1 MYNDGSGSKDNILVA
16 NTKKEAYDFLVQ
28 NVHQQGEKSRASFY
42 ENLVNQF
49 DKIGLGT
56 PDFIIQKIKELRT
69 KELNDYLVD
78 IEQRKENTINELKK
92 LESL

>member
-1 MYNDGSGSKDNILVA
+1 M
-16 NTKKEAYDFLVQ
+16 Q
-28 NVHQQGEKSRASFY
+28 NVHQQGENSRASFY

-56 PDFIIQKIKELRT
+56 PNFIIQKIKELRT
-69 KELNDYLVD
+69 KELNVYLVD
-78 IEQRKENTINELKK
+78 IEQRKENAINELKK